1 MIRAQAARSSI
12 EKGRPAATV
21 RRRGETCSKD
31 RGRRDRIIEPSQ
43 DRRKSFRT
51 RSTGRRR
58 GRRKEGGGGRRSNRP
73 AAQRKA
79 SRIATDRQR
88 SPGSRPDT
96 ATDRQERGD
105 KSGADSLPSES
116 GEGQVPAHADRPPN
130 RPKRTDAC
138 GAPAPASAHR
148 NPIRERAPDNRHGCT
163 ALSVKAKFVR
173 RLPPLLP
180 LAACFGS
187 ATAMTRASG
196 TAGRT
201 GLRRTGGIAE
211 RRSRSNR
218 NRPANKTADKEKIQ
232 NTET

>member
-1 MIRAQAARSSI
+1 MTERTK
-12 EKGRPAATV
+12 KGR
-21 RRRGETCSKD
+21 RGGAK
-31 RGRRDRIIEPSQ
+31 IES
-43 DRRKSFRT
+43 SG
-51 RSTGRRR
+51 STAQGIAHR
-58 GRRKEGGGGRRSNRP
+58 NRP
-73 AAQRKA
+73 
-79 SRIATDRQR
+79 TEEPRQ
-88 SPGSRPDT
+88 PTGHGDGPT
-96 ATDRQERGD
+96 GEGRQEWAD

-148 NPIRERAPDNRHGCT
+148 NPIRERAPDNRNGCT